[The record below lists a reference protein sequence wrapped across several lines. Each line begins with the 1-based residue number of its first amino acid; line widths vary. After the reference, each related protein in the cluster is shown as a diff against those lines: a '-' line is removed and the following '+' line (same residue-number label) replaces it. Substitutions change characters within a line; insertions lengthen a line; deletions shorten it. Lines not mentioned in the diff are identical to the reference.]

1 MLPLTRRGF
10 DLGQTG
16 SSKPTTE
23 NPEYWNQGYAIL
35 LPGAVKQP
43 LSAHQ
48 ADLDQTENLVTAL
61 LEGEELDLIM
71 DAPPYQ
77 QRLSSQFAPMG
88 SMVNEGDDQEI
99 DTLLFDAIQADDVV
113 AEDLWMKVSWLSFYE
128 TDASLR
134 FRFSFGVDL
143 EEDVAA
149 DPVRQGYAA
158 ELATAVFPESA
169 AITHNEALTQTICDI
184 VQCQQ
189 FDLVERIVYFNGP
202 DGGAYLHH
210 DLERG
215 HAGVVYAQLSGETYW
230 LALPKFKLVQEIQTF
245 ITQKTLPDS
254 LSSKAQATLQKLGRD
269 AEQIAVA
276 LDSFAHSE
284 LIHLINE
291 TEAFVQHL
299 IQAGYAFHVRT
310 GDAILLPQADQHTC
324 CWHTVFCLGEEMG
337 QALSFAIRRQD

>member
-10 DLGQTG
+10 DLGHTHATT
-16 SSKPTTE
+16 PTT
-23 NPEYWNQGYAIL
+23 NPDHWNQGYAVL
-35 LPGAVKQP
+35 LPGAVAQQ
-43 LSAHQ
+43 LASH
-48 ADLDQTENLVTAL
+48 ADDLAQTEALVTAL
-61 LEGEELDLIM
+61 LDGDELDAIL

-77 QRLSSQFAPMG
+77 PRLGAQFAPMG

-99 DTLLFDAIQADDVV
+99 DTLLYDAIQGEDTM
-113 AEDLWMKVSWLSFYE
+113 AEDLWMKVSWLSFYD

-149 DPVRQGYAA
+149 DPARQRYAA
-158 ELATAVFPESA
+158 ELATAVFPEST
-169 AITHNEALTQTICDI
+169 AITHNAALSQKIRDI
-184 VQCQQ
+184 VQCQD
-189 FDLVERIVYFNGP
+189 FELVERIVYFNGP

-245 ITQKTLPDS
+245 ITQKALPDS
-254 LSSKAQATLQKLGRD
+254 LPSKAKATLQKLGRD
-269 AEQIAVA
+269 AEQIAAA

-284 LIHLINE
+284 MIHLINE

-299 IQAGYAFHVRT
+299 IAAGYGFHVRT
-310 GDAILLPQADQHTC
+310 GDAILLPQADQTTC
-324 CWHTVFCLGEEMG
+324 CWHTVFCVGDEMG
-337 QALSFAIRRQD
+337 QALSFAIRQQD

>member
-1 MLPLTRRGF
+1 M
-10 DLGQTG
+10 
-16 SSKPTTE
+16 
-23 NPEYWNQGYAIL
+23 NPDHWNQGYAVL
-35 LPGAVKQP
+35 LPRAVVQH
-43 LSAHQ
+43 LASHAS
-48 ADLDQTENLVTAL
+48 DLAQTEALVTAL
-61 LEGEELDLIM
+61 LEGDELDAIL
-71 DAPPYQ
+71 DALPYQ
-77 QRLSSQFAPMG
+77 QRLGAQFAPMG

-99 DTLLFDAIQADDVV
+99 DTLLYDAIQGEDTV
-113 AEDLWMKVSWLSFYE
+113 AEDLWMKVSWLSFYDA
-128 TDASLR
+128 DASLR

-149 DPVRQGYAA
+149 DPVRQRYAA

-169 AITHNEALTQTICDI
+169 AITNNLALSQTIRDI
-184 VQCQQ
+184 VQCQR
-189 FDLVERIVYFNGP
+189 FELVERIVYFNGP

-230 LALPKFKLVQEIQTF
+230 LALPKFQLVQEIQSF
-245 ITQKTLPDS
+245 ITQQALPDTLTS
-254 LSSKAQATLQKLGRD
+254 EAQATLRDLSRD
-269 AEQIAVA
+269 AEQIATA
-276 LDSFAHSE
+276 LDSFAHTE

-299 IQAGYAFHVRT
+299 IQAGYGFHVRT
-310 GDAILLPQADQHTC
+310 GDVILLPQADQNSC